1 MCLSSP
7 FTRQGKKVSCKGPE
21 LFLILQEQGTQKTP
35 HSAGR
40 SVEPEQ
46 AQAPWWV
53 PQLLPEL
60 SVCLAVQDPKFEGL
74 DLSYVSAS
82 FSWGTVGFIS
92 LNLTFFHL

>member
-1 MCLSSP
+1 MSVPAFHPPRKERFLQRARALSHP
-7 FTRQGKKVSCKGPE
+7 ATARNPEDTR
-21 LFLILQEQGTQKTP
+21 
-35 HSAGR
+35 SAGR

-46 AQAPWWV
+46 GQATWWV

-82 FSWGTVGFIS
+82 FSWGTMGFIS
-92 LNLTFFHL
+92 INLTFFHL